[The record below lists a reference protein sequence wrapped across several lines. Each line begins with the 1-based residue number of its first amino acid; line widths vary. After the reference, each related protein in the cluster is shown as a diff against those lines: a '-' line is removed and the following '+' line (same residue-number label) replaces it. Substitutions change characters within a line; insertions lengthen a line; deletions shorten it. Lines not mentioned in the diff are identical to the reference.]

1 MGCGNG
7 RCCSGRVAA
16 GRSGC
21 LLMVSGGPPGLTRL
35 RCGVAFT
42 TAMFAGAPNTW
53 SPLVPPRRN
62 AGDEKPRCSAP
73 DVTAPK
79 AKLRWAGHF
88 SGVSVRL
95 TALPRMGE
103 VVLGLPMHHFVVL
116 AATLTNHFGVL
127 ETALTYHFGALETKL
142 TPD

>member
-103 VVLGLPMHHFVVL
+103 VVAW
-116 AATLTNHFGVL
+116 AADASLRRVGGDTDESLRRVGDGTDVSLRRAGDK
-127 ETALTYHFGALETKL
+127 TDA
-142 TPD
+142 